1 LLTVQSINIKEAPS
15 DEGSDRRLHL
25 GNDRVRPLRAYHDY
39 VVNHLEKKKGESL
52 MKLLKASDL
61 PPFIGG
67 MDTEQLLES
76 SRSARRG
83 LRFIQAGA
91 LLLQCSMLFA
101 AVVLCAAA
109 AVPALAQGSVL
120 GNDASRPVSLA
131 KRAIDVLAW
140 GMILLGVVG
149 LAKGVFRG
157 INGQQG
163 WAQSIG
169 WGTGGLGFGFL
180 TSWINS
186 EVNGNEVAL
195 PQP

>member
-1 LLTVQSINIKEAPS
+1 
-15 DEGSDRRLHL
+15 
-25 GNDRVRPLRAYHDY
+25 
-39 VVNHLEKKKGESL
+39 

-61 PPFIGG
+61 PPVIGG

-76 SRSARRG
+76 SRGARLG

-101 AVVLCAAA
+101 AVVMCAAA

-131 KRAIDVLAW
+131 KRGIDVLAW
-140 GMILLGVVG
+140 AMILLGVVG

>member
-1 LLTVQSINIKEAPS
+1 
-15 DEGSDRRLHL
+15 
-25 GNDRVRPLRAYHDY
+25 
-39 VVNHLEKKKGESL
+39 
-52 MKLLKASDL
+52 MKIFNASDL
-61 PPFIGG
+61 SPFIGD
-67 MDTEQLLES
+67 MDTEQLLET
-76 SRSARRG
+76 SRPARVG
-83 LRFIQAGA
+83 LRCVQAGV
-91 LLLQCSMLFA
+91 LLLQCSMIFA

-120 GNDASRPVSLA
+120 GNDASRPVSLV
-131 KRAIDVLAW
+131 KRGIDVLAW
-140 GMILLGVVG
+140 GMIAYGVFG

-186 EVNGNEVAL
+186 EVNGNQVAL
-195 PQP
+195 PEP

>member
-1 LLTVQSINIKEAPS
+1 
-15 DEGSDRRLHL
+15 
-25 GNDRVRPLRAYHDY
+25 
-39 VVNHLEKKKGESL
+39 
-52 MKLLKASDL
+52 MKIFKASDL
-61 PPFIGG
+61 PPVIGG
-67 MDTEQLLES
+67 MGTEQLLES
-76 SRSARRG
+76 SRGARLG

-91 LLLQCSMLFA
+91 LLLQCSTLFA

-140 GMILLGVVG
+140 GMILYGVYGLGKGVV
-149 LAKGVFRG
+149 RG

-180 TSWINS
+180 TSWINA

-195 PQP
+195 PEP

>member
-1 LLTVQSINIKEAPS
+1 MKIIN
-15 DEGSDRRLHL
+15 
-25 GNDRVRPLRAYHDY
+25 
-39 VVNHLEKKKGESL
+39 
-52 MKLLKASDL
+52 ASDL

-67 MDTEQLLES
+67 MGTEQLLES
-76 SRSARRG
+76 SRTARVG

-120 GNDASRPVSLA
+120 GNDASRPVSLV
-131 KRAIDVLAW
+131 KRGIDILAW
-140 GMILLGVVG
+140 GMIAYGVFGLGKGVV
-149 LAKGVFRG
+149 RG

-186 EVNGNEVAL
+186 EVNGNQVAL
-195 PQP
+195 PEP

>member
-1 LLTVQSINIKEAPS
+1 
-15 DEGSDRRLHL
+15 
-25 GNDRVRPLRAYHDY
+25 
-39 VVNHLEKKKGESL
+39 VVNHLEKEKGESL

-61 PPFIGG
+61 PPVIGG
-67 MDTEQLLES
+67 MNTEQLLES
-76 SRSARRG
+76 SRGARLG

-91 LLLQCSMLFA
+91 LLLQCSMFFA
-101 AVVLCAAA
+101 AVVMCAAA

-131 KRAIDVLAW
+131 KRGIDVLAW

-186 EVNGNEVAL
+186 EVNGNQVAL
-195 PQP
+195 PEP

>member
-1 LLTVQSINIKEAPS
+1 
-15 DEGSDRRLHL
+15 
-25 GNDRVRPLRAYHDY
+25 
-39 VVNHLEKKKGESL
+39 
-52 MKLLKASDL
+52 MKIFNASDL

-76 SRSARRG
+76 SRFARVS

-140 GMILLGVVG
+140 GMSGTDFVKAVRLIE
-149 LAKGVFRG
+149 AYVFRRA
-157 INGQQG
+157 IC
-163 WAQSIG
+163 AIP
-169 WGTGGLGFGFL
+169 T
-180 TSWINS
+180 NS
-186 EVNGNEVAL
+186 MNKTFATFTKVL
-195 PQP
+195 KKDRYF

>member
-1 LLTVQSINIKEAPS
+1 
-15 DEGSDRRLHL
+15 
-25 GNDRVRPLRAYHDY
+25 
-39 VVNHLEKKKGESL
+39 
-52 MKLLKASDL
+52 MKIFKASDL
-61 PPFIGG
+61 PQFIGG

-76 SRSARRG
+76 SRAARVS

-109 AVPALAQGSVL
+109 TVPALAQSVL

-140 GMILLGVVG
+140 GMILYGVFGLG
-149 LAKGVFRG
+149 KGVFRG

-180 TSWINS
+180 TSWINA

-195 PQP
+195 PEP

>member
-1 LLTVQSINIKEAPS
+1 
-15 DEGSDRRLHL
+15 
-25 GNDRVRPLRAYHDY
+25 
-39 VVNHLEKKKGESL
+39 
-52 MKLLKASDL
+52 MKSLKASDL
-61 PPFIGG
+61 PPVIGG

-76 SRSARRG
+76 SRGARLG

-91 LLLQCSMLFA
+91 LLLQCSMLIA

-109 AVPALAQGSVL
+109 AVPALAQSVL
-120 GNDASRPVSLA
+120 GNDASRPVSFA
-131 KRAIDVLAW
+131 KRLIDILAW
-140 GMILLGVVG
+140 GMILYGVYGLGKGVV
-149 LAKGVFRG
+149 RG

-180 TSWINS
+180 TSWINA

-195 PQP
+195 PEP

>member
-1 LLTVQSINIKEAPS
+1 MIARLLIHFPLAESLHDSCRGTEVVMTLAERRLLTVQSSQQKEGRIFYEDIQGFRPAP
-15 DEGSDRRLHL
+15 GHRRHGYGTIARILSAA
-25 GNDRVRPLRAYHDY
+25 RV
-39 VVNHLEKKKGESL
+39 
-52 MKLLKASDL
+52 
-61 PPFIGG
+61 
-67 MDTEQLLES
+67 
-76 SRSARRG
+76 G

-101 AVVLCAAA
+101 AVVLCTAA

-131 KRAIDVLAW
+131 KHAIDVLAW
-140 GMILLGVVG
+140 GMILYGVFGLG
-149 LAKGVFRG
+149 KGVFRG

-186 EVNGNEVAL
+186 
-195 PQP
+195 

>member
-1 LLTVQSINIKEAPS
+1 
-15 DEGSDRRLHL
+15 
-25 GNDRVRPLRAYHDY
+25 
-39 VVNHLEKKKGESL
+39 
-52 MKLLKASDL
+52 MKIFKASDL
-61 PPFIGG
+61 PPAIGG
-67 MDTEQLLES
+67 MGTEQLLES
-76 SRSARRG
+76 SRAARAG

-101 AVVLCAAA
+101 AVVLCALAV
-109 AVPALAQGSVL
+109 VPALAQGSVL
-120 GNDASRPVSLA
+120 GNDASRPVSLV
-131 KRAIDVLAW
+131 KRGIDILAW
-140 GMILLGVVG
+140 GMIAYGVFGLGKGVV
-149 LAKGVFRG
+149 RG

-180 TSWINS
+180 TSWINA

>member
-1 LLTVQSINIKEAPS
+1 
-15 DEGSDRRLHL
+15 
-25 GNDRVRPLRAYHDY
+25 
-39 VVNHLEKKKGESL
+39 
-52 MKLLKASDL
+52 MKIFNASNL

-76 SRSARRG
+76 SRAARVS
-83 LRFIQAGA
+83 LRFIQAGT
-91 LLLQCSMLFA
+91 LLLQCSMIFA

-140 GMILLGVVG
+140 GMILYGVFGLG
-149 LAKGVFRG
+149 KGVFRG

-186 EVNGNEVAL
+186 EVNGNQVAL
-195 PQP
+195 PEP